1 MAIASFNPISFS
13 AHFSVLQR
21 VKCSVQPQA
30 ENWSLYPAP
39 WNPLKISKRVFPGC
53 FKMRLKA
60 AELVPPP
67 IDNDLHAILSNM
79 GATISGD
86 GTVQTFGNDDE
97 SLEAAESSVAVVEM
111 SHFGRLRVTGEDRIR
126 FLHNQSTADFQ
137 SEKEGQGCDTVF
149 VTPTGRT
156 VDLVTAWIMKSSVIL
171 FVSPTMRHTLQALL
185 NKYIFFADKV
195 EVEDITDKTHF
206 FSLIGPHSHQV
217 LDKLNLGAIK
227 DQPYGTHM
235 HYAVEGTPVTVGVG
249 GGLAGPG
256 YSFMLST
263 DTAGLVWEAIVDAGA
278 VPMGSVAWEHLRV
291 WQGRPVPGKELTDE
305 FNALEAGLWRTIS
318 LTKGCY
324 IGQET
329 IARLITYDNVKQQL
343 WGVHLDGPVQP
354 NTVLYKEGVK
364 VGKLTSCVEAK
375 EGSQHK
381 YTGLAYIRRQAGGA
395 GLKVE
400 IEEGI
405 SGVVVDVPF
414 LTRSLPQ

>member
-1 MAIASFNPISFS
+1 
-13 AHFSVLQR
+13 
-21 VKCSVQPQA
+21 
-30 ENWSLYPAP
+30 
-39 WNPLKISKRVFPGC
+39 
-53 FKMRLKA
+53 
-60 AELVPPP
+60 
-67 IDNDLHAILSNM
+67 
-79 GATISGD
+79 
-86 GTVQTFGNDDE
+86 
-97 SLEAAESSVAVVEM
+97 
-111 SHFGRLRVTGEDRIR
+111 
-126 FLHNQSTADFQ
+126 
-137 SEKEGQGCDTVF
+137 
-149 VTPTGRT
+149 

-305 FNALEAGLWRTIS
+305 FNALEAGLWKTIS
-318 LTKGCY
+318 LTKGD
-324 IGQET
+324 T
-329 IARLITYDNVKQQL
+329 MQQIWYSQL
-343 WGVHLDGPVQP
+343 V
-354 NTVLYKEGVK
+354 
-364 VGKLTSCVEAK
+364 SCFFA
-375 EGSQHK
+375 GSIFFP
-381 YTGLAYIRRQAGGA
+381 L
-395 GLKVE
+395 
-400 IEEGI
+400 
-405 SGVVVDVPF
+405 
-414 LTRSLPQ
+414 

>member
-1 MAIASFNPISFS
+1 
-13 AHFSVLQR
+13 
-21 VKCSVQPQA
+21 
-30 ENWSLYPAP
+30 
-39 WNPLKISKRVFPGC
+39 
-53 FKMRLKA
+53 
-60 AELVPPP
+60 
-67 IDNDLHAILSNM
+67 
-79 GATISGD
+79 
-86 GTVQTFGNDDE
+86 
-97 SLEAAESSVAVVEM
+97 
-111 SHFGRLRVTGEDRIR
+111 
-126 FLHNQSTADFQ
+126 
-137 SEKEGQGCDTVF
+137 
-149 VTPTGRT
+149 
-156 VDLVTAWIMKSSVIL
+156 
-171 FVSPTMRHTLQALL
+171 
-185 NKYIFFADKV
+185 
-195 EVEDITDKTHF
+195 
-206 FSLIGPHSHQV
+206 
-217 LDKLNLGAIK
+217 
-227 DQPYGTHM
+227 
-235 HYAVEGTPVTVGVG
+235 VEGTPVTVGVG

-305 FNALEAGLWRTIS
+305 FNALEAGLWKTIS

-395 GLKVE
+395 GLEVE

>member
-1 MAIASFNPISFS
+1 VRWIS
-13 AHFSVLQR
+13 L
-21 VKCSVQPQA
+21 
-30 ENWSLYPAP
+30 L
-39 WNPLKISKRVFPGC
+39 
-53 FKMRLKA
+53 
-60 AELVPPP
+60 EL
-67 IDNDLHAILSNM
+67 IWY
-79 GATISGD
+79 
-86 GTVQTFGNDDE
+86 F
-97 SLEAAESSVAVVEM
+97 
-111 SHFGRLRVTGEDRIR
+111 
-126 FLHNQSTADFQ
+126 
-137 SEKEGQGCDTVF
+137 
-149 VTPTGRT
+149 
-156 VDLVTAWIMKSSVIL
+156 W
-171 FVSPTMRHTLQALL
+171 LL
-185 NKYIFFADKV
+185 
-195 EVEDITDKTHF
+195 
-206 FSLIGPHSHQV
+206 QV

-305 FNALEAGLWRTIS
+305 FNALEAGLWKTIS

-364 VGKLTSCVEAK
+364 VSKSFISSISMWFLPSSFQLTEK
-375 EGSQHK
+375 
-381 YTGLAYIRRQAGGA
+381 
-395 GLKVE
+395 
-400 IEEGI
+400 
-405 SGVVVDVPF
+405 
-414 LTRSLPQ
+414 SLLRCFCIILF

>member
-1 MAIASFNPISFS
+1 MGLDTFVEWTSEGLRSFERIAI
-13 AHFSVLQR
+13 
-21 VKCSVQPQA
+21 
-30 ENWSLYPAP
+30 W
-39 WNPLKISKRVFPGC
+39 
-53 FKMRLKA
+53 
-60 AELVPPP
+60 
-67 IDNDLHAILSNM
+67 
-79 GATISGD
+79 
-86 GTVQTFGNDDE
+86 
-97 SLEAAESSVAVVEM
+97 
-111 SHFGRLRVTGEDRIR
+111 TGFEVIR
-126 FLHNQSTADFQ
+126 
-137 SEKEGQGCDTVF
+137 
-149 VTPTGRT
+149 
-156 VDLVTAWIMKSSVIL
+156 
-171 FVSPTMRHTLQALL
+171 
-185 NKYIFFADKV
+185 YIFFADKV

-206 FSLIGPHSHQV
+206 FSLIGPHSHRV

-305 FNALEAGLWRTIS
+305 FNALEAGLWKTIS

-364 VGKLTSCVEAK
+364 VSKSFISSISMWFLPSSFQLTEKS
-375 EGSQHK
+375 
-381 YTGLAYIRRQAGGA
+381 
-395 GLKVE
+395 
-400 IEEGI
+400 
-405 SGVVVDVPF
+405 
-414 LTRSLPQ
+414 SLRCFCIILF